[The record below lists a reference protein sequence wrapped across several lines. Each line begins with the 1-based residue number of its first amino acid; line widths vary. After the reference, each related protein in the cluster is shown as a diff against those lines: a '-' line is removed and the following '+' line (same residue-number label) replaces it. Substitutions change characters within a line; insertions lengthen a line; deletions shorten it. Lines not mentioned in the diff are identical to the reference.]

1 MACEH
6 GARHAPL
13 RREPDVNVERPPAIS
28 ERSRHGIR
36 REDMT
41 DESIAPHHF
50 CGGNVAVEGNHV
62 QSASIGCQKFSRL
75 CCAELRHIC
84 RRLLPGQHWP
94 DCGKSCQQNDDG
106 EQCSAASD
114 AHAHTLARYPPE
126 DIRYAKSLSRRL
138 LWHELL
144 SFPSMLFH
152 VRMRQAALVQLN
164 KSQDTLAH
172 IFLRSDRLEGR
183 RIVMKFIYQSTGL
196 IGATGV
202 ALLLALGSVPAH
214 AQDKPPP
221 AELKKHETTP
231 GDRYEPELN
240 VLKEQSMEAPGS
252 KPGVPSLTPD
262 QWATANKIYFERCAG
277 CHGVLRKG
285 ATGKALTPDLTQKL
299 GFDYLRD
306 FITYG
311 SPAGMP
317 NWGTSG
323 ELNKE
328 QIELMA
334 KYLLN
339 DPSAPP
345 EFGMDKIK
353 ASWNLIIPVEKRP
366 KTKQNDIDI
375 DNLFSVT
382 LRDTGEV
389 ALIDGKSKK
398 IATIIKTGY
407 AVHISRI
414 SASGRYLFAIGRDA
428 KVDLIDLY
436 MDPPTKV
443 AEIKIG
449 SEARS
454 VETSKA
460 KGWEDK
466 YAIGGAYWPP
476 QYVIMDGNTLEP
488 LKVVSTRGMTYDTQ
502 VYHPEPRVASIV
514 ASHYKPE
521 FIVNVKETGQILL
534 VNYSDIKNLTVTA
547 IEAER
552 FLHDGGF
559 DASKRYFLVAANARD
574 RVAIVDTKESKLVDV
589 INSGGV
595 KPHPGRGANINHPKY
610 GPVWVTS
617 HLGDETVSFIGTD
630 PEGHKDNAWKVVQT
644 VQGQG
649 GGSLFVK
656 SHPKS
661 EHLYVDTPLNPEAE
675 FSSSVAVFNIADL
688 AGEKPKY
695 KTLPI
700 GEWSG
705 ISEGQRRVVQ
715 GEFNREGD
723 EIWFSVWN
731 AKDQES
737 AIVVVDDKTL
747 EKKAVIKDKRLVTP
761 TGKFNVFNTR
771 NDVY

>member
-1 MACEH
+1 
-6 GARHAPL
+6 
-13 RREPDVNVERPPAIS
+13 
-28 ERSRHGIR
+28 
-36 REDMT
+36 
-41 DESIAPHHF
+41 
-50 CGGNVAVEGNHV
+50 
-62 QSASIGCQKFSRL
+62 
-75 CCAELRHIC
+75 
-84 RRLLPGQHWP
+84 
-94 DCGKSCQQNDDG
+94 
-106 EQCSAASD
+106 
-114 AHAHTLARYPPE
+114 
-126 DIRYAKSLSRRL
+126 
-138 LWHELL
+138 
-144 SFPSMLFH
+144 
-152 VRMRQAALVQLN
+152 MRQPMQPGLN
-164 KSQDTLAH
+164 KSQDGKSGRYLG
-172 IFLRSDRLEGR
+172 FDGLEGR
-183 RIVMKFIYQSTGL
+183 RIVMKSISKTSGL
-196 IGATGV
+196 ISASG
-202 ALLLALGSVPAH
+202 LALVLAFGAAPAQ
-214 AQDKPPP
+214 AQDKLSP
-221 AELKKHETTP
+221 ADIQKHKTTP
-231 GDRYEPELN
+231 GGKYEPSLD
-240 VLKEQSMEAPGS
+240 VLKEQKLEAPGA
-252 KPGVPSLTPD
+252 KPGLPTLTAD
-262 QWATANKIYFERCAG
+262 EWATANQIYFERCAG

-285 ATGKALTPDLTQKL
+285 ATGKALTPDLTDKA
-299 GFDYLRD
+299 GFEYLRD

-311 SPAGMP
+311 SPGGMP

-323 ELNKE
+323 DLSKE
-328 QIELMA
+328 QVELMA

-339 DPSAPP
+339 DPTPPP
-345 EFGMDKIK
+345 EFGMPQIK
-353 ASWNLIIPVEKRP
+353 ASWKLIVPVDKRP

-398 IATIIKTGY
+398 IATVIKTGY

-414 SASGRYLFAIGRDA
+414 SASGRYLFTIGRDA
-428 KVDLIDLY
+428 KVDLIDLF

-443 AEIKIG
+443 AEIKVG

-460 KGWEDK
+460 KGFEDK
-466 YAIGGAYWPP
+466 YAIAGSYWPP
-476 QYVIMDGNTLEP
+476 QYVIMDGDTLEP
-488 LKVVSTRGMTYDTQ
+488 KKVVSTRGMIYDTQ
-502 VYHPEPRVASIV
+502 EYHPEPRVASIV

-534 VNYSDIKNLTVTA
+534 VDYSDIKNLRVTT

-559 DASKRYFLVAANARD
+559 DSTKRYFLVAANARD
-574 RVAIVDTKESKLVDV
+574 RIAIVDTKESKLVDV

-630 PEGHKDNAWKVVQT
+630 PVSHKDNAWKVVQT

-661 EHLYVDTPLNPEAE
+661 GNLYVDTPLNPEAE
-675 FSSSVAVFNIADL
+675 FSSSVAVFKIADL

-705 ISEGQRRVVQ
+705 IAEGQRRVVQ

-731 AKDQES
+731 GKDQES
-737 AIVVVDDKTL
+737 AIVIVDDKTL
-747 EKKAVIKDKRLVTP
+747 TKKAVIKDKRLVTP
-761 TGKFNVFNTR
+761 TGKFNVYNTR